1 MEVMDLIIDLAVERE
16 KRASKTKDP
25 EFEMV
30 PIVEKIYEIDGEMK
44 FEISGYKKTPIE
56 WLDD

>member
-1 MEVMDLIIDLAVERE
+1 MDLIIDLAVERE

-30 PIVEKIYEIDGEMK
+30 PIVERIYEIDGEMK